1 MGTFQPGRNTWR
13 IEHAK
18 RASVLIDA
26 GAFFGAV
33 REALLLARRNVF
45 IIGWDLDSRTQLV
58 GEDCGAS
65 DGWPVTLRE
74 FLTRL
79 VDERRDLTVHLLAWD
94 FAVLYALERE
104 PFPSLKLGWNTPARV
119 RFRLDNALPLG
130 ASHHQKI
137 IVVDDALAFSGGLD
151 LTIRRWDTS
160 RHELDNPQRRDPAG
174 APYRPFHDVQMMVD
188 GAAAHV
194 LGALARERWA
204 RATGEHVPLAPSGSR
219 NDFAPDGAPWPRAV
233 EPDFTDV
240 DIAVARTLPVDEGQR
255 EVREAEALFYD
266 MIARAE
272 RMIYIENQFLTCLP
286 IAKALAQ
293 RMHQKPE
300 LEVVMVAP
308 HTPDT
313 WLESHTMR
321 NGRIRFLRALQESGV
336 GNRVRLLCPEV
347 RQAERITHTM
357 VHSKVMIVDDA
368 LLRIGSANLN
378 NRSMGTDTECD
389 LAIEAQSADQRRDIA
404 TVRARLVADHCGV
417 SEQEAAAAI
426 QTGGLLQA
434 ADTLSARGHRL
445 TPIDDGELD
454 SGEFADYIQVLADPE
469 RPIQSKEVLAG
480 LLGDRFPRRKTAL
493 WVRLALVPLAFIA
506 LAIAWQFPPLS
517 SIASPEKIG
526 PMLKAL
532 AAEPWAPLLVLGVY
546 VVGGLIAFP
555 VTILIAASAAAFG
568 PVLGL
573 AYAAAGSLLS
583 AAVTF
588 AIGLAIGRD
597 TLRAV
602 IGPRLKRVQRRI
614 VSGGVLA
621 IAAIRLIP
629 IAPFT
634 VVNLV
639 AGASEIRI
647 GAFMAGTILG
657 MLPGWVV
664 MSALGHQLMRIISAP
679 SAMDVALLAG
689 VVIIWVALAGGVQI
703 AFAKFGNRS

>member
-1 MGTFQPGRNTWR
+1 MDTFQPGRNTWR
-13 IEHAK
+13 IEHAR
-18 RASVLIDA
+18 RAAVLIDG

-33 REALLLARRNVF
+33 RAALLQARRNVF
-45 IIGWDLDSRTQLV
+45 IIGWDLDSRTCLV
-58 GEDCGAS
+58 GEDSAH
-65 DGWPVTLRE
+65 DGWPDTLRE

-151 LTIRRWDTS
+151 LTIRRWDTC
-160 RHELDNPQRRDPAG
+160 RHDLDDPHRHDPAG

-188 GAAAHV
+188 GAAARA

-204 RATGEHVPLAPSGSR
+204 RATGEHVPPAPSGS
-219 NDFAPDGAPWPRAV
+219 PWPREV

-240 DIAVARTLPVDEGQR
+240 EIAIARTLPVDEDQE
-255 EVREAEALFYD
+255 EVREVEALFYD

-389 LAIEAQSADQRRDIA
+389 LAIEAQDEGQRHDIA
-404 TVRARLVADHCGV
+404 TIRARLRAT
-417 SEQEAAAAI
+417 Q
-426 QTGGLLQA
+426 
-434 ADTLSARGHRL
+434 
-445 TPIDDGELD
+445 P
-454 SGEFADYIQVLADPE
+454 
-469 RPIQSKEVLAG
+469 
-480 LLGDRFPRRKTAL
+480 
-493 WVRLALVPLAFIA
+493 
-506 LAIAWQFPPLS
+506 
-517 SIASPEKIG
+517 
-526 PMLKAL
+526 
-532 AAEPWAPLLVLGVY
+532 
-546 VVGGLIAFP
+546 
-555 VTILIAASAAAFG
+555 
-568 PVLGL
+568 
-573 AYAAAGSLLS
+573 
-583 AAVTF
+583 AVT
-588 AIGLAIGRD
+588 
-597 TLRAV
+597 
-602 IGPRLKRVQRRI
+602 
-614 VSGGVLA
+614 
-621 IAAIRLIP
+621 
-629 IAPFT
+629 
-634 VVNLV
+634 
-639 AGASEIRI
+639 
-647 GAFMAGTILG
+647 
-657 MLPGWVV
+657 
-664 MSALGHQLMRIISAP
+664 
-679 SAMDVALLAG
+679 
-689 VVIIWVALAGGVQI
+689 
-703 AFAKFGNRS
+703 

>member
-1 MGTFQPGRNTWR
+1 MGTFRPGHNCWR
-13 IEHAK
+13 IAHAD
-18 RASVLIDA
+18 RAAVLVDG

-33 REALLLARRNVF
+33 RSALKQARRSVF
-45 IIGWDLDSRTQLV
+45 IVGWDLDSRTRLV
-58 GEDCGAS
+58 GEDCAAH

-74 FLTRL
+74 FLVHL
-79 VDERRDLTVHLLAWD
+79 VRERPELTVYLLTWD

-104 PFPSLKLGWNTPARV
+104 PFPSLKLGWNTPSRI
-119 RFRLDNALPLG
+119 RFRLDNALPVG

-137 IVVDDALAFSGGLD
+137 IVVDDAVAFSGGLD
-151 LTIRRWDTS
+151 LTIRRWDTC
-160 RHELDNPQRRDPAG
+160 RHDLDNPQRCDPAG
-174 APYRPFHDVQMMVD
+174 QPYRPFHDVQMAVD
-188 GAAAHV
+188 GKAAR
-194 LGALARERWA
+194 ALADIAHARWERV
-204 RATGEHVPLAPSGSR
+204 TGERIAVKPEGS
-219 NDFAPDGAPWPRAV
+219 PWPAV
-233 EPDFTDV
+233 TPDFTHAEV
-240 DIAVARTLPVDEGQR
+240 AIARTLPEYEDQQ
-255 EVREAEALFYD
+255 EVREVEALFCD
-266 MIARAE
+266 MIASAE
-272 RMIYIENQFLTCLP
+272 HAIYIENQFLTCDA
-286 IAKALAQ
+286 IAKALVT
-293 RMHQKPE
+293 RLKQKPE
-300 LEVVMVAP
+300 LEVVMIAP

-321 NGRIRFLRALQESGV
+321 NGRIRFLRTLQEAGV
-336 GNRVRLLCPEV
+336 ADRIRLVCPEV
-347 RQAERITHTM
+347 RDGERITYTM
-357 VHSKVMIVDDA
+357 VHSKVMIIDEA
-368 LLRIGSANLN
+368 MLRVGSANLN
-378 NRSMGTDTECD
+378 RRSMGTDSECD
-389 LAIEAQSADQRRDIA
+389 LTLKARTDAERAAIAR
-404 TVRARLVADHCGV
+404 VRARLLADHCGV
-417 SEQEAAAAI
+417 TAEEAAQALASGSLI
-426 QTGGLLQA
+426 RA
-434 ADTLSARGHRL
+434 ADTLSGRGHRL
-445 TPIDDGELD
+445 VAIDDGEPD
-454 SGEFADYIQVLADPE
+454 HGELAEYIEGIADPE
-469 RPIQSKEVLAG
+469 RPIQSREVMAALF
-480 LLGDRFPRRKTAL
+480 GDRFPVRRPPFAWLK
-493 WVRLALVPLAFIA
+493 LAAVPLALIA

-517 SIASPEKIG
+517 SIASLDQIG
-526 PMLKAL
+526 PMLQAL

-555 VTILIAASAAAFG
+555 VTILIAATAAAFG

-689 VVIIWVALAGGVQI
+689 VVIIWIALAGGVQV

>member
-79 VDERRDLTVHLLAWD
+79 VDERPELTVHLLAWD

-119 RFRLDNALPLG
+119 RFQLDNALPLG
-130 ASHHQKI
+130 ASHHQKLV
-137 IVVDDALAFSGGLD
+137 VVDDAVAFSGGLD

-160 RHELDNPQRRDPAG
+160 RHDLDNPHRCDPAG
-174 APYRPFHDVQMMVD
+174 APYRPFHDIQMMVD
-188 GAAAHV
+188 GAAARA
-194 LGALARERWA
+194 LGELARERWA
-204 RATGEHVPLAPSGSR
+204 RATGARIGVEPTGS
-219 NDFAPDGAPWPRAV
+219 PWPRAV
-233 EPDFTDV
+233 TPDFSDV
-240 DIAVARTLPVDEGQR
+240 DIAIARTLPVDEDQE
-255 EVREAEALFYD
+255 EVREAEALFHD

-272 RMIYIENQFLTCLP
+272 RTIYIENQFLTCLP

-300 LEVVMVAP
+300 LEVLMVAP

-321 NGRIRFLRALQESGV
+321 NGRIRFLRTLQQSGV
-336 GNRVRLLCPEV
+336 SNRARLMCPEV

-368 LLRIGSANLN
+368 LLRVGSANLN

-389 LAIEAQSADQRRDIA
+389 LAIEARREDQRRDIA
-404 TVRARLVADHCGV
+404 TIRARLVADHCGV

-426 QTGGLLQA
+426 QTGGLLHA
-434 ADTLSARGHRL
+434 ADTLSGRGHRL

-454 SGEFADYIQVLADPE
+454 AGEFADYIQVLADPE
-469 RPIQSKEVLAG
+469 RPIQSKEILAG
-480 LLGDRFPRRKTAL
+480 LLGDRFPRRRTAL
-493 WVRLALVPLAFIA
+493 WVKLALVPLAFIA

-517 SIASPEKIG
+517 NIASPEQIG
-526 PMLKAL
+526 PMLRAL
-532 AAEPWAPLLVLGVY
+532 AAEPWAPLLVIGVY
-546 VVGGLIAFP
+546 IVGGLVAFP
-555 VTILIAASAAAFG
+555 VLILIAATAAAFG
-568 PVLGL
+568 PVMGL
-573 AYAAAGSLLS
+573 CYAAAGSLAS
-583 AAVTF
+583 AVVTY
-588 AIGLAIGRD
+588 AIGIAIGRD
-597 TLRAV
+597 TLRSV

-614 VSGGVLA
+614 VNGGVLA

-639 AGASEIRI
+639 AGASDIRL
-647 GAFMAGTILG
+647 GAFVAGTILG
-657 MLPGWVV
+657 MAPGLLV
-664 MSALGHQLMRIISAP
+664 MSALGHQLMRIISGP
-679 SAMDVALLAG
+679 SATDIALLAG
-689 VVIIWVALAGGVQI
+689 VIALWLILAGGIQM